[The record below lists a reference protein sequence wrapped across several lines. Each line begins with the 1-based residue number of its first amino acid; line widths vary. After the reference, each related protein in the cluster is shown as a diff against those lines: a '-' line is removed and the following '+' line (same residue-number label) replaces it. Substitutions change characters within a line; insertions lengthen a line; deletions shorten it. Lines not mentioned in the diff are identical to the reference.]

1 MQFTIRVFTVILFIF
16 AFIYIRLPDQ
26 KTVPSAKFIEIEPNE
41 MLVSFLPLKQ
51 GEATLIQL
59 SDREFYLID
68 TGSPECTEQLL
79 TMLNQHGVG
88 QLKGLI
94 LTNPSDDHF
103 GGFNQILNQYSI
115 QSIYIPELISSTF
128 PIPSAYQ
135 KKIKKI
141 KAQDEIQ
148 INQNIKIVV
157 LSPIEPLSLSPQAN
171 SLVFQL
177 IHKDVQILF
186 TSDIN
191 QEIEQRL
198 LERYPLK
205 SEILKVSDFG
215 GVAGSDATFLE
226 KVDAQVGIIF
236 SSDRE
241 LYALSEDVLERLN
254 ESWMDV
260 MILEKEGEVQILS
273 NGTNYSL
280 ERVNY

>member
-1 MQFTIRVFTVILFIF
+1 M
-16 AFIYIRLPDQ
+16 
-26 KTVPSAKFIEIEPNE
+26 
-41 MLVSFLPLKQ
+41 
-51 GEATLIQL
+51 
-59 SDREFYLID
+59 
-68 TGSPECTEQLL
+68 
-79 TMLNQHGVG
+79 
-88 QLKGLI
+88 
-94 LTNPSDDHF
+94 
-103 GGFNQILNQYSI
+103 
-115 QSIYIPELISSTF
+115 
-128 PIPSAYQ
+128 
-135 KKIKKI
+135 
-141 KAQDEIQ
+141 
-148 INQNIKIVV
+148 
-157 LSPIEPLSLSPQAN
+157 
-171 SLVFQL
+171 
-177 IHKDVQILF
+177 QILF